1 MSPDRK
7 KIVVYMEQ
15 INASLIRLKL
25 IIRLKKSK
33 KYEKEMC
40 KKKKKSLSGN
50 KLMKKCLASLV
61 IRKLLINIVIKY
73 CVRHK
78 IFKSEMCEI
87 KYSEH

>member
-25 IIRLKKSK
+25 IIRLKKNK

-40 KKKKKSLSGN
+40 KKRSLSGN
-50 KLMKKCLASLV
+50 L
-61 IRKLLINIVIKY
+61 
-73 CVRHK
+73 
-78 IFKSEMCEI
+78 
-87 KYSEH
+87 

>member
-1 MSPDRK
+1 MSPNRK
-7 KIVVYMEQ
+7 KTVVYMEQ

-40 KKKKKSLSGN
+40 KKKKSLSGN

-61 IRKLLINIVIKY
+61 IRKLQINIVIKY
-73 CVRHK
+73 RVRHK
-78 IFKSEMCEI
+78 ILKSEMCEI

>member
-40 KKKKKSLSGN
+40 KKKKKP
-50 KLMKKCLASLV
+50 KWK
-61 IRKLLINIVIKY
+61 
-73 CVRHK
+73 
-78 IFKSEMCEI
+78 
-87 KYSEH
+87 